1 MTIIFGKNE
10 LMTEN
15 MLPDGGKIKSIT
27 SETSVV
33 YQ

>member
-15 MLPDGGKIKSIT
+15 MLPDGGKIKSIFILILRN
-27 SETSVV
+27 
-33 YQ
+33 